1 MGLGVMI
8 IVLSCMVFYLL
19 VIYIIFSSVHERYD
33 PSDPEKRKFGH
44 KPRMKYITKLTCG
57 QVIARLWMDS
67 YSPFDYQFGTGE
79 GDNYIF
85 AIKKPISCRCPPGRA
100 EYKVVIVPEQEW
112 SAVYFL
118 IIDYRASQYALD
130 TFAWE
135 LKKLLEKK
143 LEAVRVE

>member
-1 MGLGVMI
+1 MIHLSDTMG
-8 IVLSCMVFYLL
+8 
-19 VIYIIFSSVHERYD
+19 
-33 PSDPEKRKFGH
+33 SDTGKSAGRKTGSGKRRG
-44 KPRMKYITKLTCG
+44 
-57 QVIARLWMDS
+57 
-67 YSPFDYQFGTGE
+67 
-79 GDNYIF
+79 
-85 AIKKPISCRCPPGRA
+85 
-100 EYKVVIVPEQEW
+100 

>member
-1 MGLGVMI
+1 MKGMI
-8 IVLSCMVFYLL
+8 Q
-19 VIYIIFSSVHERYD
+19 VIRR
-33 PSDPEKRKFGH
+33 KKFGH

-57 QVIARLWMDS
+57 QVIARLWVDS

-79 GDNYIF
+79 EDSYIF
-85 AIKKPISCRCPPGRA
+85 DIKKPISCWCPPGRA
-100 EYKVVIVPEQEW
+100 KYKVVIVSEQEW
-112 SAVYFL
+112 SAVYFS

-135 LKKLLEKK
+135 LKKLLKKK

>member
-1 MGLGVMI
+1 MGIIIMI
-8 IVLSCMVFYLL
+8 LFFMAFDLL
-19 VIYIIFSSVHERYD
+19 VIYMIFASSQERYD
-33 PSDPEKRKFGH
+33 LSDPKKKMFGH

-67 YSPFDYQFGTGE
+67 YCPFDYQFGTGE
-79 GDNYIF
+79 EDSYIF
-85 AIKKPISCRCPPGRA
+85 EIKKPISCWCPPGRA
-100 EYKVVIVPEQEW
+100 KYKVVIVPEQEW